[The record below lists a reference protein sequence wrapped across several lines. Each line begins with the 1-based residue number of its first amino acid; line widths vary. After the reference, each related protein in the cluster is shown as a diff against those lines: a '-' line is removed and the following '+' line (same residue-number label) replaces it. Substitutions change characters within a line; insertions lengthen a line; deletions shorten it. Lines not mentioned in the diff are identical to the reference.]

1 MSDILHSGKF
11 ENHEVNPQ
19 WVRVY
24 EVPNQPATYRPGEM
38 AFKRQTLVYYRHARL
53 LVSTVGL
60 MRGNGGVN
68 DATYVPIG
76 YDRYY
81 ETLVFADYGSGYNQI
96 EDLGLPWAVASV
108 DKNSNYKAIA
118 NHSRMLDE
126 LVKRLEAGEYQP
138 ENEGN
143 TDER

>member
-11 ENHEVNPQ
+11 ANYEQNPQ

-24 EVPNQPATYRPGEM
+24 EVPNEPATYRPGEM
-38 AFKRQTLVYYRHARL
+38 AFKRQTVVYYRHARL

-60 MRGNGGVN
+60 MRGAGGVN

-81 ETLVFADYGSGYNQI
+81 ETLVFSDHGSGYNQL
-96 EDLGLPWAVASV
+96 EEMGLPWAVSSV
-108 DKNSNYKAIA
+108 DKNSNFKAIA
-118 NHSRMLDE
+118 NHTRILDE
-126 LVKRLEAGEYQP
+126 LIKRLEAGQYQP
-138 ENEGN
+138 DQEGGS
-143 TDER
+143 DE

>member
-24 EVPNQPATYRPGEM
+24 EVPNPQATYRPGEM

-81 ETLVFADYGSGYNQI
+81 ETLVFTDKGNGYEETI
-96 EDLGLPWAVASV
+96 ELGLPWTVSSV
-108 DKNSNYKAIA
+108 DKNSNFKAIA
-118 NHSRMLDE
+118 NHSRILDE
-126 LVKRLEAGEYQP
+126 LIKRLEAGEYQP

-143 TDER
+143 TDEQ

>member
-1 MSDILHSGKF
+1 
-11 ENHEVNPQ
+11 
-19 WVRVY
+19 
-24 EVPNQPATYRPGEM
+24 M

-81 ETLVFADYGSGYNQI
+81 ETLVFTDKGNGYEETI
-96 EDLGLPWAVASV
+96 ELGLPWAVSSV

-118 NHSRMLDE
+118 NHSRILDE

>member
-1 MSDILHSGKF
+1 
-11 ENHEVNPQ
+11 
-19 WVRVY
+19 
-24 EVPNQPATYRPGEM
+24 
-38 AFKRQTLVYYRHARL
+38 
-53 LVSTVGL
+53 

-96 EDLGLPWAVASV
+96 EELMLPWAVSSV

-118 NHSRMLDE
+118 NHNNILDK
-126 LVKRLEAGEYQP
+126 LVMRLEAGHYQP

>member
-11 ENHEVNPQ
+11 ANYEQNPQ

-24 EVPNQPATYRPGEM
+24 EVPNEAPTYRPGEM
-38 AFKRQTLVYYRHARL
+38 AFKRQTVVYYRHARL

-60 MRGNGGVN
+60 MRGAGGVN

-81 ETLVFADYGSGYNQI
+81 ETLVFTDKGNGYEETI
-96 EDLGLPWAVASV
+96 ELWLPWAVSSV
-108 DKNSNYKAIA
+108 DKNSNFKAIA
-118 NHSRMLDE
+118 NHTRILDE
-126 LVKRLEAGEYQP
+126 LIKRLEAGQYQP
-138 ENEGN
+138 DQEGGS
-143 TDER
+143 DE